1 VKEWI
6 KYGIIFF
13 LGMTTVYFYLSLRQ
27 SGMALQLLQSQVLQQ
42 KDVLNGQCQQV
53 LERQGFTVEKPPPP
67 VVKEEP
73 KEKDDAER

>member
-1 VKEWI
+1 MKEWI

-27 SGMALQLLQSQVLQQ
+27 SGAALVMLQSQVLQQ

-53 LERQGFTVEKPPPP
+53 LERQGFTVQKPPPP
-67 VVKEEP
+67 VEEEP
-73 KEKDDAER
+73 EVKDDAER